1 MLKNNYTEKY
11 FGDVCEW
18 FKQHAWKVCVCT
30 LTSTVGSNPTIS
42 AIFNIQY
49 KKIIIFNNILLIDNN
64 NYEN

>member
-1 MLKNNYTEKY
+1 M
-11 FGDVCEW
+11 
-18 FKQHAWKVCVCT
+18 
-30 LTSTVGSNPTIS
+30 STVGSNPTIS